1 MRKGQIRRDQFLS
14 VSERL
19 FLTRG
24 YQATSL
30 QDILDEVGCTKGSF
44 YHHFDSKFE
53 VLDEIALQRAQ
64 RAFADYQAAAPEAN
78 DIARLDALL
87 YHALPLRQAERD
99 FVAVVLALNQTP
111 EGTLIINRLLVS
123 RRQLFLPELERV
135 LEALR
140 EQDLVGSASMQVIAL
155 VWEAFMAFST
165 NALAQGVNAP
175 DTLLSSLRAARFMW
189 ERVLDVPYGSL
200 HILPYEEL
208 MSVLTY
214 ASDKAAAS
222 ATA

>member
-140 EQDLVGSASMQVIAL
+140 EQDLVGSASMQVVAL

>member
-64 RAFADYQAAAPEAN
+64 RAFADYQAAPEAN

-140 EQDLVGSASMQVIAL
+140 EQDLVGSASMQVVAL

-165 NALAQGVNAP
+165 NALTQGVNAP